1 MLVGDAQFALDRRLG
16 GRCRGEVGGEGVAAG
31 IHRVVVGI
39 AFESGGGRPV
49 HRPGSTPGRFP
60 SLNGTTSA
68 SGSAHPGVQ
77 YERDDIDLALLTTER
92 LVAVVPT
99 DHPAAGNG
107 RVNAAALAADP
118 LILFPRSAGAHAFE
132 VNTQPIRDTGNDVR
146 VAQECSNWH
155 TIIMFVAAGLGVT
168 IAPHSVT
175 ALLPAGARR
184 LELDGPPAVSRVL
197 LATRRGDDR
206 PLVRAFTAAS
216 DSVAGRGERS
226 NDGAVSAR

>member
-155 TIIMFVAAGLGVT
+155 TIIMFVAPAS
-168 IAPHSVT
+168 ASPSPST
-175 ALLPAGARR
+175 ASPRCSPRAHGASNSTGR
-184 LELDGPPAVSRVL
+184 PP
-197 LATRRGDDR
+197 
-206 PLVRAFTAAS
+206 
-216 DSVAGRGERS
+216 
-226 NDGAVSAR
+226 